1 MVIVSRGL
9 VKSGNAIGTRQD
21 MHMKLRKLA
30 RSSKSLGRSKAT
42 TSNGRLA
49 RIQVKLEFSNEAD
62 SNSFAVVV
70 YDYVQLNLIK
80 WLTSKHSEKIC
91 SSSRPDQNAAVTAN
105 AVFPA
110 NRDLMSIR
118 QSLLASCRLCHAEGK
133 IRLPRTAPKSSATCS
148 SWK

>member
-1 MVIVSRGL
+1 M
-9 VKSGNAIGTRQD
+9 
-21 MHMKLRKLA
+21 
-30 RSSKSLGRSKAT
+30 
-42 TSNGRLA
+42 GRLA
-49 RIQVKLEFSNEAD
+49 RIQVKLEFSNETD

-105 AVFPA
+105 AVFPT
-110 NRDLMSIR
+110 NRDLISIH
-118 QSLLASCRLCHAEGK
+118 QSLTAICGLCHAEGK
-133 IRLPRTAPKSSATCS
+133 TRLPRPAPNSSATCS